1 MQTPPKK
8 RKKEKAQLI
17 YLLDSKRTII
27 KWKIPSISRAIK
39 LEDSQFLIFD
49 FFLLKVFFFLSE
61 IKKMRRRLISYY
73 YYYYYYYIH
82 SGGKLQQRV

>member
-49 FFLLKVFFFLSE
+49 FFFKKFFFLSE